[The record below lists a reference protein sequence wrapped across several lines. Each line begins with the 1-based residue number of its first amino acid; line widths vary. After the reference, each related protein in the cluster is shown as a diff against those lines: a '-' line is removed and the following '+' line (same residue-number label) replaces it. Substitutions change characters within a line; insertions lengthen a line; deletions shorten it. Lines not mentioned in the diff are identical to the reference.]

1 MDDDYLDDGYGFDDA
16 DEENLLD
23 EFLEEDEICE
33 FDEDTWEEE
42 EQDWSQDEEVSS
54 RLDETDALILGTM
67 IAGNAVD
74 EARLNRLKTKFR
86 K

>member
-1 MDDDYLDDGYGFDDA
+1 MDDDYFDDGYGFNDA

-23 EFLEEDEICE
+23 ESHDEDEFCE
-33 FDEDTWEEE
+33 SDQDDWEEE
-42 EQDWSQDEEVSS
+42 EKSWSQDEEVSS
-54 RLDETDALILGTM
+54 RLDEIDELILGTM

-74 EARLNRLKTKFR
+74 EARLNRLKNKFR